1 MSLKRLPFKPAGALL
16 APGAGS
22 GRDHSTLSAIDSA
35 FEARGVPVLRI
46 DFPYR
51 LAGRRAP
58 DRPAVLIESIRE
70 AANGLADKL
79 NVGTERLILGGR
91 SMGGRICSL
100 SATLGVPCAGLLL
113 VSYPLHPPGRPDRS
127 RTDHFSQI
135 DVPCLF
141 ISGDRDAFGSPSE
154 MEAATAS
161 ITGPVD
167 HVWIAGGDHSLRN
180 RDAEVADTAASWLP
194 DLQPVG

>member
-1 MSLKRLPFKPAGALL
+1 MTLKLLPFKPAGALL
-16 APGAGS
+16 TPGAGS
-22 GRDHSTLSAIDSA
+22 GREHPTLCAVDSA
-35 FEARGVPVLRI
+35 LEARGVPVLRI

-58 DRPAVLIESIRE
+58 DRPAVLIEAVRE
-70 AANGLADKL
+70 AAGGLADEL
-79 NVGTERLILGGR
+79 NVGPERLILGGR

-100 SATLGVPCAGLLL
+100 SVALGLPCAGLLL
-113 VSYPLHPPGRPDRS
+113 VSYPLHPPGRPERL
-127 RTDHFSQI
+127 RTEHFGQI

-154 MEAATAS
+154 LEAATVS

-167 HVWIAGGDHSLRN
+167 HVWIAGADHSLRN
-180 RDAEVADTAASWLP
+180 RDAEVAAIAASWLP
-194 DLQPVG
+194 DV